1 MILRTKQWLGA
12 QTAPSQHLNHTDIFQ
27 FGFQGTACNMQNL
40 LKMSAIWSQGQ
51 WVKISILA
59 HLSKTQHEYLWDTSI
74 RTGRSCQCDDP
85 ASTSLPV
92 APQAVTSTT
101 HGATSDNI
109 VVTPTDPSTVCMYM
123 SRINRNN
130 DDQYSFGINTRTERC
145 CQCDDPAS
153 TGGMLAVQVSMH
165 LL

>member
-1 MILRTKQWLGA
+1 M
-12 QTAPSQHLNHTDIFQ
+12 
-27 FGFQGTACNMQNL
+27 
-40 LKMSAIWSQGQ
+40 
-51 WVKISILA
+51 
-59 HLSKTQHEYLWDTSI
+59 HLSKTPHEYLWDTSI

-130 DDQYSFGINTRTERC
+130 DDQYSCGINTRTERC

-153 TGGMLAVQVSMH
+153 TGGMLAVCLQCKSLCIYYKCSISTKHFMIVSSGFVQYAIYMYVKTMDIFVS
-165 LL
+165 LNYFNIPMENQAYMVMCFLS